1 MKRALNLM
9 LSAFALLFATSVFAA
24 KDYVPVSP
32 ETAITCGGS
41 GDYTVMGLSLPESID
56 NSQCEAWSS
65 YCAPCISSLEAQKCR
80 LVDVA
85 VNGPSLEGHAGA
97 VTYLLSCVAP

>member
-1 MKRALNLM
+1 MKRILNLTLAACA
-9 LSAFALLFATSVFAA
+9 LSLASSVFAA
-24 KDYVPVSP
+24 KDNVPVSP

-41 GDYTVMGLSLPESID
+41 GEYSVMGRSLPESID
-56 NSQCEAWSS
+56 DTQCVAWSS
-65 YCAPCISSLEAQKCR
+65 YCAPCISSLEAQNCR

-85 VNGPSLEGHAGA
+85 VNGPSLEGHAAA